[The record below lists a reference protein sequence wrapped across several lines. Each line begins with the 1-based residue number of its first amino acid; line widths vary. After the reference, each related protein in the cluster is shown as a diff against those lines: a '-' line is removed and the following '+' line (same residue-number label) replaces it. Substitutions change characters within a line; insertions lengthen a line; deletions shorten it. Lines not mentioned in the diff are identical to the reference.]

1 MDRLHGTEGRKTS
14 AKNRF
19 AGYDRIM
26 GNISWLLIALVAL
39 HIKLLPPDDR
49 GVMPLVLLSLLLFIY
64 NAAARYLVFPGRSGR
79 IKTFI
84 DLMVFLAFVV
94 GICWFTGRVSSPFIS
109 LIYLI
114 LMATALTQGK
124 RITYFM
130 AALTISSYVYL
141 ATGNLSGW
149 LDEYRSLSHLLQLF
163 PFMLIA
169 HLGAM
174 LAGEAESAREEVE
187 RLSLTDEVTGL
198 HNMRNFTNLA
208 VVQEKLAQRHQKA
221 FAVCMLDADNLKQI
235 NDRHGHLAGTALIR
249 HVADIIRRHVRA
261 SDIAARYGG
270 DEFIILFNET
280 TTDNARVPVERIVT
294 ALAETPFTVG
304 GLELRS
310 TLSAGIASFPGDGND
325 LREVMAR
332 ADEAMYTS
340 KRLGKNRLT
349 IFGREQQT
357 P

>member
-1 MDRLHGTEGRKTS
+1 MDRLHGTDEQIGTRS
-14 AKNRF
+14 RF

-26 GNISWLLIALVAL
+26 GSISWLLIALVAL
-39 HIKLLPPDDR
+39 HIKLLPPDDH
-49 GVMPLVLLSLLLFIY
+49 GVLPLALLCLLLFVY
-64 NAAARYLVFPGRSGR
+64 NVAARYLAPSHLSGHT
-79 IKTFI
+79 KTFI
-84 DLMVFLAFVV
+84 DLMVFLFFTV
-94 GICWFTGRVSSPFIS
+94 GICWFSGRDSSPFVS
-109 LIYLI
+109 LIYLV

-124 RITYFM
+124 RVTYFM
-130 AALTISSYVYL
+130 AALAVTSYIYL

-149 LDEYRSLSHLLQLF
+149 LEEYRSLANLLQLF

-198 HNMRNFTNLA
+198 HNMRNFENLA
-208 VVQEKLAQRHQKA
+208 LIQESLAQRYQKA
-221 FAVCMLDADNLKQI
+221 FVVCMLDADNLKRI

-249 HVADIIRRHVRA
+249 HVADIVRQHVRA

-270 DEFIILFNET
+270 DEFIILFNEAT
-280 TTDNARVPVERIVT
+280 VDNARVPVERIVK
-294 ALAETPFTVG
+294 ALAETPFIVG
-304 GLELRS
+304 GVELRS
-310 TLSAGIASFPGDGND
+310 TLSAGIAAFPGDGND
-325 LREVMAR
+325 LRGVMAK

-349 IFGREQQT
+349 IFGREHQT